1 MSWPWLKSAIR
12 AAKKKNKL
20 TENVLLLVGNE
31 LEVAEQ
37 QKNKTTSGRRVNR
50 ELVEKPPQKVRVEKT
65 PSLKDTLSKIS
76 SIGKDE
82 KQADNKATQSTNAQN
97 EAQVKSRLTQEELTT
112 QYEVFLDK
120 IKKDQ
125 PRLHSAMK
133 SQGAILNDSGV
144 VELYFQNN
152 AQLEEF
158 KQRLKPSFISH
169 IRNAVGIQELD
180 VEELVIETEKL
191 AKPKLFSDNERFKQ
205 LSDKNPA
212 LLTLKNLFKLD
223 FE

>member
-1 MSWPWLKSAIR
+1 MNWPLLKSAIW
-12 AAKKKNKL
+12 AAKKKNDL
-20 TENVLLLVGNE
+20 AEDILFLIGNE

-37 QKNKTTSGRRVNR
+37 HQKKSATSGRTRSAT
-50 ELVEKPPQKVRVEKT
+50 VEKTPQKVQVEKT

-76 SIGKDE
+76 SIGKE
-82 KQADNKATQSTNAQN
+82 EAVADSKNTGIPVQEIEQSLD
-97 EAQVKSRLTQEELTT
+97 KLTQEELTT

-133 SQGAILNDSGV
+133 NQGAILNESGII
-144 VELYFQNN
+144 ELYFQNN

-158 KQRLKPSFISH
+158 RQRLKPSFISH
-169 IRNAVGIQELD
+169 MRNSSGIQEFEID
-180 VEELVIETEKL
+180 EQVVEAEKL

-212 LLTLKNLFKLD
+212 LVKLKNLFNLD